1 MSKEVLIELENVWKV
16 YDLEEVKVEAL
27 RGINLKIFKKEF
39 VVIVGPSGSGKST
52 FLNAIGSLDTP
63 SKGKIYLSGTNI
75 ASLSESD
82 LATLRGQKIGFIFQ
96 TFNLIPSIS
105 ALENVM
111 MPLMFQ
117 RAPREEREKKA
128 KELLT
133 KVKLD
138 HRMHHKPGE
147 LSGGERQRV
156 AIARALVNDPEVIL
170 ADEPTGNLD
179 TKTGQEILKMLN
191 DLHKE
196 GRTIVLITHDT
207 SIAKHAQRVCHI
219 RDGQIEKVEVN

>member
-1 MSKEVLIELENVWKV
+1 MTKEVLIELENVWKI

-52 FLNAIGSLDTP
+52 FLNSIGSLDTP

-117 RAPREEREKKA
+117 RAPRDEREAKA
-128 KELLT
+128 KALLT

-191 DLHKE
+191 DLHNE
-196 GRTIVLITHDT
+196 GRTIVLITHDPG
-207 SIAKHAQRVCHI
+207 IAKHAQRVCHL